1 MRGPLIPED
10 YLGRRARVYGG
21 ERALLAEVLPSGV
34 DAGERLEELAA
45 LARTAGVH
53 VLGTVVQHRPRPD
66 PATFLGRG
74 KATEVRDLARERGA
88 DTLILGSELTPAQA
102 RNLED
107 WTGLK
112 AIDRTQLILDIFAQ
126 HAGTREAAL
135 AVELAQLEYLL
146 PRLRGW
152 GQALTDPGGGIGTM
166 GPGETRLEQGRRAIR
181 RRIQAVKRE
190 LMKAAQDREVQASRR
205 RRGGPPLVALVGY
218 TNSGKSTL
226 FNLLTGSD
234 VLVEDKLFATLDTR
248 IRRMALPEG
257 VALLTDTVGFIRDL
271 PHAIVPA
278 FQATLGAVRDAAAL
292 LLVVDASSPVAAEHL
307 RVTREVLSEVL
318 GPGKTLPPVL
328 HVLNK
333 LDLVTTPEG
342 EAGLALLRREAVPH
356 VAVSARTGENVG
368 ELRAAIHALLLRSGI
383 PLPAPA

>member
-1 MRGPLIPED
+1 MRSTLIPED

-21 ERALLAEVLPSGV
+21 ERALLADILPPGTSGP
-34 DAGERLEELAA
+34 ERMEELAA

-53 VLGTVVQHRPRPD
+53 VLGTLVQHRPKPD
-66 PATFLGRG
+66 PGTFLGRG
-74 KATEVRDLARERGA
+74 KADEARALAQAQGA
-88 DTLILGSELTPAQA
+88 DTLILGSEISPAQA
-102 RNLED
+102 RNLEER
-107 WTGLK
+107 TGLK
-112 AIDRTQLILDIFAQ
+112 VIDRTQLILDIFAQ

-181 RRIQAVKRE
+181 RRIQAIRRE
-190 LMKAAQDREVQASRR
+190 LRKVAQDREVQAARR
-205 RRGGPPLVALVGY
+205 RRGGLPLVALVGY

-226 FNLLTGSD
+226 FNRLTGSD

-248 IRRMALPEG
+248 VRRMALPGG

-271 PHAIVPA
+271 PHALVPA
-278 FQATLGAVRDAAAL
+278 FQATLSAVREAAAL
-292 LLVVDASSPVAAEHL
+292 LLVLDAASPAAEDHL
-307 RVTREVLSEVL
+307 RVVREVVAEVL
-318 GPGKTLPPVL
+318 GPGAPFPPVL

-333 LDLVTTPEG
+333 LDLVTTPDR
-342 EAGLALLRREAVPH
+342 EAALAALQREAVPH
-356 VAVSARTGENVG
+356 ILVSAKTGENVDG
-368 ELRAAIHALLLRSGI
+368 LREALHSLLRRQGALL
-383 PLPAPA
+383 PA